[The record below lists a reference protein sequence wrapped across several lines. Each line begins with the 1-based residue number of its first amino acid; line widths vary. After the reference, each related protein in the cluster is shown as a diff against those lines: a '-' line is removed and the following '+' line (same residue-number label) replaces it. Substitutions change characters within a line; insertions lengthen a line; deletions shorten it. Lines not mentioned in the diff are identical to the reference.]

1 MTSSV
6 RGLFVGGKST
16 GNTNRQQGRRTAP
29 AAMNQAAGRPVD
41 PPDIEVP
48 TLSPQASMQATV
60 LQAEKQEMAKRAQF
74 SPYIAPKRNDDLGK
88 LATALRNFSGNL
100 ETLVETGVQ
109 FEKAENDRAKEHAE
123 ALAAQGMAYGPFKD
137 YAELTRNLD
146 RVIADPNTA
155 EPERQQAQFLLTEL
169 RARSNRIVPHIASQ
183 ARILRVTQ
191 NAMGLGIA
199 AQANPVIGKDDE
211 GNDVYL
217 HDVDANDP
225 RYLQWQNQHIYGN
238 VQLTPAEFKSVR
250 GVIQQSTLNNMS
262 AHNKRKVEREEEAY
276 VIEHGAQAEQLGY
289 NHFVKQDSIRYT
301 QETRRNEVQ
310 ALLDQPAFLGLSA
323 DARKKAQNA
332 IYLQYLA
339 GVRRAGG
346 GSAQFFGDAADVFET
361 TDKNGNRIGVYIGP
375 VGDREKADGTP
386 NAALLWSSTQDADWR
401 NKTLKAATDSV
412 VNENE
417 RRENAEYND
426 AYYGNGDNPGYI
438 AREEALLDKQ
448 YDPAKRVE
456 AIKELEQLKQ
466 EIGADDRLSSPVKQR
481 LLDNLDKTFDDA
493 NKDRYEQL
501 YQETYYDMRAVVNSV
516 ISGGVSVADARAQI
530 RDNENLLPK
539 QKAELLQS
547 LDKVKDPAV
556 VNAKAALKEKI
567 TGFKNQAKTQLSN
580 FSDDDRAVLTQGY
593 IQMEEEFADLVRE
606 RNDPNSGMTDEEFIS
621 RAANIRLNQDASN
634 ILTNQRSFDSA
645 AVKIQSYDT
654 DPKTGAMI
662 GQPDAARFNEQL
674 KRKTQRGRG
683 NALVNAYKSKTDR
696 MFSYDGLMA
705 MSFGYMGQ
713 DTKGYDYGLFAR
725 KAEEAGI
732 DPLDYLIREHEKA
745 ITVAE
750 LYADQPGMEVKI
762 QRLQMSLEKLQGI
775 KATKA
780 QEVAVLDPATSRRKL
795 VAARDMSQNLINALL
810 PGEAASAATMDIPPP
825 PPPVEAANFKLSGPG
840 FIRISEGSKQQAIAQ
855 AASRVGIHPAHLAA
869 IMSFETGGT
878 FDPSARNSLG
888 YVGLIQFGKWEQ
900 SHYRVNRST
909 SFEEQAAAAAQYLID
924 RGVKRGD
931 GIDRI
936 YAAVLIGNADGLLSS
951 GKDGM
956 NAKDAYG
963 TTVNNALKELQP
975 GGAHYKKAVRFLTGA

>member
-1 MTSSV
+1 
-6 RGLFVGGKST
+6 
-16 GNTNRQQGRRTAP
+16 
-29 AAMNQAAGRPVD
+29 
-41 PPDIEVP
+41 
-48 TLSPQASMQATV
+48 
-60 LQAEKQEMAKRAQF
+60 
-74 SPYIAPKRNDDLGK
+74 
-88 LATALRNFSGNL
+88 
-100 ETLVETGVQ
+100 
-109 FEKAENDRAKEHAE
+109 
-123 ALAAQGMAYGPFKD
+123 
-137 YAELTRNLD
+137 
-146 RVIADPNTA
+146 
-155 EPERQQAQFLLTEL
+155 
-169 RARSNRIVPHIASQ
+169 
-183 ARILRVTQ
+183 
-191 NAMGLGIA
+191 
-199 AQANPVIGKDDE
+199 
-211 GNDVYL
+211 
-217 HDVDANDP
+217 
-225 RYLQWQNQHIYGN
+225 
-238 VQLTPAEFKSVR
+238 
-250 GVIQQSTLNNMS
+250 
-262 AHNKRKVEREEEAY
+262 
-276 VIEHGAQAEQLGY
+276 
-289 NHFVKQDSIRYT
+289 
-301 QETRRNEVQ
+301 
-310 ALLDQPAFLGLSA
+310 
-323 DARKKAQNA
+323 
-332 IYLQYLA
+332 
-339 GVRRAGG
+339 
-346 GSAQFFGDAADVFET
+346 
-361 TDKNGNRIGVYIGP
+361 
-375 VGDREKADGTP
+375 
-386 NAALLWSSTQDADWR
+386 
-401 NKTLKAATDSV
+401 
-412 VNENE
+412 
-417 RRENAEYND
+417 
-426 AYYGNGDNPGYI
+426 
-438 AREEALLDKQ
+438 
-448 YDPAKRVE
+448 
-456 AIKELEQLKQ
+456 
-466 EIGADDRLSSPVKQR
+466 
-481 LLDNLDKTFDDA
+481 
-493 NKDRYEQL
+493 
-501 YQETYYDMRAVVNSV
+501 MRAVVNSV
-516 ISGGVSVADARAQI
+516 ISGGVSVADAREQI
-530 RDNENLLPK
+530 RTNENLLPK

-556 VNAKAALKEKI
+556 VNAKAALQEKI

-606 RNDPNSGMTDEEFIS
+606 RNDPNSGMTDEEFIQ

-674 KRKTQRGRG
+674 KRKTQKGRG

-713 DTKGYDYGLFAR
+713 DTRGYDYGLFAR
-725 KAEEAGI
+725 KAKEAGI

-795 VAARDMSQNLINALL
+795 VAARDMSQSLINALL